1 MWFYNLI
8 DGIILTIKYYRN
20 RLSFWLI
27 IVLLEYVQVIQFFF
41 AEAAVCKCSTKKLFL
56 KILQNSL
63 GNSCA
68 GVSF

>member
-1 MWFYNLI
+1 MCFYNLI
-8 DGIILTIKYYRN
+8 DGIVSTIKYCRS

-27 IVLLEYVQVIQFFF
+27 IVLLEFVQVIQFFF
-41 AEAAVCKCSTKKLFL
+41 AEAAVCRCSTKKVFL
-56 KILQNSL
+56 KFLQNSL